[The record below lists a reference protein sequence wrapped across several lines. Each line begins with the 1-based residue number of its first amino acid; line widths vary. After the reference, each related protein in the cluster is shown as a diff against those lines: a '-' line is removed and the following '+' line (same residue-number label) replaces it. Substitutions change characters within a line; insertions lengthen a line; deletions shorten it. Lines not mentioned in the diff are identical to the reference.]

1 MQQRYVRVVR
11 LLAFVLLAA
20 VIGACGG
27 APAAGP
33 SASNNAT
40 PGAAGTARTLETTNV
55 SVRLLWVPQYQFAG
69 YIVAKVKG
77 FYDEVGLN
85 VTLNPGGPDI
95 STVQLVGSGSDSFG
109 VDTPDTVLLA
119 RERGIP
125 LVALATF
132 FQTSPGGFMVHSDSA
147 IKSPQDFVGKNI
159 AMSPGSL
166 QTEYLGMLAANNIDR
181 SQITEVPYTF
191 NLEPFLSRRVDVWPI
206 YVTDQPNVARKQGA
220 DIRVLVAR
228 DFGVTM
234 LGDGLF
240 TTEAFLAKNPNTT
253 QAFIDAT
260 LKGWDYAVTHFD
272 ETVKL
277 LADYN
282 KELTV
287 DQLTFEGHET
297 IKLLQYGVGATC
309 IGGNDRAAWEAEQKM
324 LVDLKILKGPVS
336 LDAALNPSF
345 VTAYYQRKGI
355 TCK

>member
-1 MQQRYVRVVR
+1 MLQ
-11 LLAFVLLAA
+11 LLGLVLLTT
-20 VIGACGG
+20 VIAACGG

-33 SASNNAT
+33 SATNNQT
-40 PGAAGTARTLETTNV
+40 PGAATTGTLETTNV

-77 FYDEVGLN
+77 FYDKAGLN

-109 VDTPDTVLLA
+109 VDTPDTVFLA

-132 FQTSPGGFMVHSDSA
+132 FQTSPGGFMVHSDSD
-147 IKSPQDFVGKNI
+147 IKGPGDFVGKKI
-159 AMSPGSL
+159 AISPGNL
-166 QTEYLGMLAANNIDR
+166 QTEYLGMLAANKIDR
-181 SQITEVPYTF
+181 TKITEVPFTF
-191 NLEPFLSRRVDVWPI
+191 NLEPFLSRSVDVWPI

-220 DIRVLVAR
+220 DVRVIVAR

-240 TTEAFLAKNPNTT
+240 TTEAFIAKNPNTT
-253 QAFIDAT
+253 HAFIDAT
-260 LKGWDYAVTHFD
+260 LDGWDYAVTHFD
-272 ETVKL
+272 ETIKI

-282 KELTV
+282 KELTL
-287 DQLTFEGHET
+287 DQLTFEGQET
-297 IKLLQYGVGATC
+297 IKLLRFGVGATC
-309 IGGNDRAAWEAEQKM
+309 IGGNDRAAWDAEQQM
-324 LVDLKILKGPVS
+324 MVNLKILKGPQN
-336 LDAALNPSF
+336 LDAALNPNF
-345 VTAYYQRKGI
+345 VTTYYQQKGI